1 MLELPT
7 LGDPALGQAPC
18 MKRAPSPVPPSA
30 WDPSEAGK
38 CRHLN
43 PEIVIVSIKGVNP
56 QPLRVALT

>member
-7 LGDPALGQAPC
+7 PGDPALGQAPC
-18 MKRAPSPVPPSA
+18 GREHPALLPPSA
-30 WDPSEAGK
+30 WDPSAAGK

-43 PEIVIVSIKGVNP
+43 LEIVIVSIKGVNS